1 MTRRR
6 DYYQP
11 LRLPGYW
18 ALTVQVW
25 QLLWHHKRLFIGL
38 SLISIALALLLS
50 STMSQEIYLQL
61 SDTVKEFGD
70 EGLVGAAGGT
80 FSIFWGVV
88 TSQLT
93 GNGATTLGSS
103 QQVISLI
110 IGLFAWLSTVWLARA
125 IMLGKRPKIRD
136 GLYNS
141 GGPVLALLVLVF
153 VVLLQLVPAAVA
165 LILYSAADGSGLLD
179 QTVMLMLAGGATLL
193 VCMLSLYWVI
203 STLFAMVIIT
213 LPGMYPLEAL
223 RLAGDIVTGR
233 RLRILLRSAWLVVLL
248 LLIWLVLLVPTI
260 ILEGLIRSSLPDLAW
275 LPIVPVVALSITSFS
290 VVFSALYIYLFYRKV
305 VDDDAAPA

>member
-1 MTRRR
+1 M
-6 DYYQP
+6 
-11 LRLPGYW
+11 
-18 ALTVQVW
+18 
-25 QLLWHHKRLFIGL
+25 
-38 SLISIALALLLS
+38 
-50 STMSQEIYLQL
+50 
-61 SDTVKEFGD
+61 
-70 EGLVGAAGGT
+70 GAAGGT